1 MDDILT
7 ALDEVLAARK
17 RASAESSYVA
27 SLNAAGLNK
36 ILEKVGEE
44 TTEVILAAK
53 DCVETGK
60 TEAVTHEVA
69 DLWFHLMVMLC
80 HLDLD
85 HKAVLK
91 VLDERMGLSGLAE
104 KAGRKSHNARPDGT

>member
-17 RASAESSYVA
+17 QASAEDSYVA

-44 TTEVILAAK
+44 TTEVISWRQRTVSRRA
-53 DCVETGK
+53 T
-60 TEAVTHEVA
+60 
-69 DLWFHLMVMLC
+69 
-80 HLDLD
+80 
-85 HKAVLK
+85 LK
-91 VLDERMGLSGLAE
+91 R
-104 KAGRKSHNARPDGT
+104 

>member
-7 ALDEVLAARK
+7 ALDEVLAAK
-17 RASAESSYVA
+17 AGLGGDSYVA

-53 DCVETGK
+53 DSVETGN
-60 TEAVTHEVA
+60 TEALTHEVA
-69 DLWFHLMVMLC
+69 DLWFHLMVMLR

-85 HKAVLK
+85 HTAV
-91 VLDERMGLSGLAE
+91 SG
-104 KAGRKSHNARPDGT
+104 T